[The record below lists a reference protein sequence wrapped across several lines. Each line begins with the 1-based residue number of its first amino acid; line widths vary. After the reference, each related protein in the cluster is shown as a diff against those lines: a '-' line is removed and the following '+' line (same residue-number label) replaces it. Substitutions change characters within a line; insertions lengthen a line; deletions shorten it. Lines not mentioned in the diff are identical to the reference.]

1 LDRLFEDGRVTSNLA
16 VAVKSAAR
24 PSRREV
30 LGYEVFGDALLV
42 LIGEVHLEN
51 IVGDVIT
58 NVSVRPDH
66 APDDGG

>member
-1 LDRLFEDGRVTSNLA
+1 
-16 VAVKSAAR
+16 
-24 PSRREV
+24 V